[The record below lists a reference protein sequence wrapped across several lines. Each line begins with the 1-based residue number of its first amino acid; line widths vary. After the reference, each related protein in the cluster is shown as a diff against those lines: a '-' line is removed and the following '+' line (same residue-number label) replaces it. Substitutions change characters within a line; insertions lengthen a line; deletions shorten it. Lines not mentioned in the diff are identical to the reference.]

1 KIVPEKIEHQLTH
14 SDVMAIVAET
24 VQSLQAEV
32 TELKQQLERGE
43 PKRSQFEISL
53 SHIPPEVEEK
63 LWTRLR
69 QDIGTK
75 ALQQARQQSEE
86 VLEAA
91 KEAIGKKLHET
102 QDEFR
107 EQLAQELQGVEQ
119 RAQGISEEIA
129 GLVQQHVN

>member
-32 TELKQQLERGE
+32 TELKQKLTRGE

-63 LWTRLR
+63 LWTRIR
-69 QDIGTK
+69 KDIGTK
-75 ALQQARQQSEE
+75 ALQKKQQQYEQVFE
-86 VLEAA
+86 VV
-91 KEAIGKKLHET
+91 KEALGKKNSEAQHEC
-102 QDEFR
+102 R
-107 EQLAQELQGVEQ
+107 EHAAQEQQAVEH
-119 RAQGISEEIA
+119 R
-129 GLVQQHVN
+129 